1 MGILSLNEKILFF
14 EKIKMERFSFLRTYA
29 DSLNE
34 LAKADQGLAEKLARR
49 IIQYWIY
56 ENNES
61 SWNPVVEAMFVQIKV
76 MLDNWKEISEKRRK
90 ANQKRTNIEQNLTS
104 KEQKKNKNE
113 QNLTNDEQ
121 NTNKTLTN
129 DEQTALKY
137 KIENNKIE
145 NNNITLTSNTETKVS
160 EYWNPEINRL
170 IELVKV
176 YNWGLIDW
184 TQKASRQY
192 WKLLLDKLKKI
203 PSVEKWDYQRNEVLE
218 TILRIISENKYH
230 SSKIVSVESIYRNL
244 TLLMQECKK
253 ASRNQEQVVLETV

>member
-1 MGILSLNEKILFF
+1 
-14 EKIKMERFSFLRTYA
+14 
-29 DSLNE
+29 
-34 LAKADQGLAEKLARR
+34 
-49 IIQYWIY
+49 
-56 ENNES
+56 
-61 SWNPVVEAMFVQIKV
+61 
-76 MLDNWKEISEKRRK
+76 
-90 ANQKRTNIEQNLTS
+90 
-104 KEQKKNKNE
+104 
-113 QNLTNDEQ
+113 
-121 NTNKTLTN
+121 
-129 DEQTALKY
+129 
-137 KIENNKIE
+137 
-145 NNNITLTSNTETKVS
+145 
-160 EYWNPEINRL
+160 L